1 MPTKIATRDQ
11 KLIDA
16 RRAFFEEEAS
26 DYLNPGRFK
35 RYYNKRML
43 KMLQFNIPQGL
54 SVLEIG
60 CGTGDLLDD
69 LGPSRGVGIDFSP
82 TLLET
87 AKARHP
93 ALEFRLQDAHTLALE
108 EGETFDVILLSN
120 LVGDLIDVQR
130 VLSALPG
137 TCHDR
142 TRIIITHYNYLWG
155 PFVKLAEKLGIKPR
169 QREQNWLEI
178 DDLSNLLELVEIDPV
193 KRGRD
198 VLAPLPI
205 PLVADLINDF
215 IATLP
220 GIHRLNLNSMVV
232 GRKRVEGKTRDYT
245 VSVIV
250 ACKDERGNIEE
261 LVRTTPKM
269 GLGTELIFVDGHSED
284 GTVEEIERCIGVF
297 KDLNPE
303 LDDVRVY
310 TQPGKGKG
318 DAVRLGFDE
327 AKGDI
332 LMILD
337 ADITVRPEDLPKFY
351 DALVEGK
358 GEFIN
363 GSRLVYPMEDQA
375 MRFLNMLANHLFGWT
390 FSYLLDQRLTDT
402 LCGTKVLFKR
412 DYEAIIRGREFF
424 GEFDPFGD
432 FDLLFGAAKL
442 NLKIREVPIRYRNR
456 EYGDIKIARFR
467 HGLLLAKMSLLAF
480 KRFKLHRRA

>member
-1 MPTKIATRDQ
+1 MSNQIAMRDKKI
-11 KLIDA
+11 IEA
-16 RRAFFEEEAS
+16 RRQFFEVEAP
-26 DYLNPGRFK
+26 DYLNPGVSK

-43 KMLQFNIPQGL
+43 NLLKFNIPPEQTI
-54 SVLEIG
+54 LELG
-60 CGTGDLLDD
+60 CGTGDLLAN
-69 LGPSRGVGIDFSP
+69 LEPSRGVGIDFSE

-87 AKARHP
+87 ARARHP
-93 ALEFRLQDAHTLALE
+93 ELEFRVADVHELTLE
-108 EGETFDVILLSN
+108 SDETFDVILLSN

-130 VLSALPG
+130 VLAKLPAA
-137 TCHDR
+137 CHER

-155 PFVKLAEKLGIKPR
+155 PLVKLAEKLGIKPR
-169 QREQNWLEI
+169 QREQNWLEVE
-178 DDLSNLLELVEIDPV
+178 DLSNLLELVDIETV
-193 KRGRD
+193 KNGRD
-198 VLAPLPI
+198 ILAPLPI
-205 PLVADLINDF
+205 PLVSELINDF

-220 GIHRLNLNSMVV
+220 GISRLNLNSMVV
-232 GRKRVEGKTRDYT
+232 GRKRVAEKRQDYK

-269 GLGTELIFVDGHSED
+269 GLGTEMVFVDGHSED
-284 GTVEEIERCIGVF
+284 GTVEEIERCISIF
-297 KDLNPE
+297 KELNPE

-327 AKGDI
+327 AKGDV

-351 DALVEGK
+351 DALAEGK

-412 DYEAIIRGREFF
+412 DYESIEKGRTFF
-424 GEFDPFGD
+424 GDFDPFGD

-442 NLKIREVPIRYRNR
+442 NLKIKEIPIRYRNR
-456 EYGDIKIARFR
+456 EYGNIKISRFR

-480 KRFKLHRRA
+480 QRFKLHRGA